1 MIGGTD
7 PLTNY
12 SPPTDE
18 SLHPSYCYGYYLGGG
33 GGVLIIF
40 VSN

>member
-1 MIGGTD
+1 MIRGTD

-18 SLHPSYCYGYYLGGG
+18 CLHPSYCYGYYLGGG